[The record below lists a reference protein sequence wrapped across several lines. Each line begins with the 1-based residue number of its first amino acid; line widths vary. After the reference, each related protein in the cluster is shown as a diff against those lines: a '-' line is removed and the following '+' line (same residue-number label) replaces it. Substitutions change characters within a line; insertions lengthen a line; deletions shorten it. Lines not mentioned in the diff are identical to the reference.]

1 MFELVVNWLVWLVAV
16 WWSWLLRGLLLWL
29 CSVVVRSVSGRSTNK
44 KTNSHLVACWSGGP
58 PKAGTWGRRNY
69 IFINTRV
76 TATTTENKNNGFA
89 CFRRNGVFRLLL
101 VLSVV
106 PEMINAHLGG
116 RSQLVRSSSES
127 IFASC
132 DLPRRCSI
140 PRCFYS

>member
-1 MFELVVNWLVWLVAV
+1 MFELVVKCLVWLVAV

-44 KTNSHLVACWSGGP
+44 KTNSHLVACWSGAP

-76 TATTTENKNNGFA
+76 TVTTTENKNNGFA

-101 VLSVV
+101 VLSYLVV
-106 PEMINAHLGG
+106 VIRIWGG
-116 RSQLVRSSSES
+116 RSARQAVRPSAVRPAGLR
-127 IFASC
+127 FCRLRGRQA
-132 DLPRRCSI
+132 
-140 PRCFYS
+140 